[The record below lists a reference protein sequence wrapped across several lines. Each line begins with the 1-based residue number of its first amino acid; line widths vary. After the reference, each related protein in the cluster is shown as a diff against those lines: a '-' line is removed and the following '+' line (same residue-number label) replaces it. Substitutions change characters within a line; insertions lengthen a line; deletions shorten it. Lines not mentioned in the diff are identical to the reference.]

1 MRCLLRKVLILSFLV
16 FTIGASAQVL
26 NPITWKFSQ
35 KSLNDSEFVLTMQA
49 NIPNGWHIF
58 SQFEKSSTPTAF
70 DFAHSADY
78 TSIDSVQEEKPVTRY
93 EPSVKDTARFFLHQ
107 AVFTRTIAVH
117 NHNPFT
123 IKGNVYYQT
132 CNDSMCLPPK
142 QVDFSFSI
150 PATTASSAHSGYLW
164 IWVLGFFGGLA
175 ALFTPCVFPMI
186 PLTVSFFTK
195 RSTNKKKGKR
205 NAFIYAA
212 CILLIYVLLGL
223 IITIFFGNDA
233 LKDVASNGWVNLV
246 FFIIF
251 MVFGFSF
258 LGAFEITLPSSWV
271 NKTDSA
277 SEQGGIMGIFFM
289 ALTLCIVSFSCT
301 APVVGSLLVGAS
313 QNGNYWS
320 LVVGMFGFST
330 ALALPFAL
338 FAAFPA
344 WLNSLPQSGG
354 WLNSVKV
361 VMGLLE
367 IAFALK
373 FLSNSDLVGL
383 HIKWMHLHLNG
394 PIGILRREVFVA
406 LWVVIFA
413 VIGFYLMGKI
423 KFHHD
428 SDIKYIS
435 VSRLL
440 LAVLAFSFSLYLLP
454 GIFGAP
460 LKLIGGLPPP
470 SSYNEGWN
478 LNSGTTQSGGA
489 KTSSVEGGNTQ
500 KEIGC
505 PLNLN
510 CFHDY
515 DAAVAYAKQVNKP
528 IMIDFTGLTCT
539 NCRNEEQDVWP
550 EAEVFKIISNE
561 VVLVSLYTDDKN
573 ELPEDKQYI
582 SKTSG
587 DKVETWGEKW
597 SDMETGKFKT
607 NALPF
612 YALVDFDGNELTTSR
627 GYTPDKDQY
636 LQFLKQGVANF
647 HPSVF
652 GKPAATITP

>member
-1 MRCLLRKVLILSFLV
+1 MRFLLRQVLVLTLLL
-16 FTIGASAQVL
+16 FTIAASAQVL

-35 KSLNDSEFVLTMQA
+35 KQLNDSEFILSMQA
-49 NIPNGWHIF
+49 NIPTGWHIF

-70 DFAHSADY
+70 AFYRSADY
-78 TSIDSVQEEKPVTRY
+78 TSVDSVTEEKPITRY
-93 EPSVKDTARFFLHQ
+93 EPSVKDTARFFLHE
-107 AVFTRTIAVH
+107 ATFTRTVAVH
-117 NHNPFT
+117 NHSAFT

-142 QVDFSFSI
+142 QVDFSYSI
-150 PATTASSAHSGYLW
+150 PATTASSSSSHSGYLW
-164 IWVLGFFGGLA
+164 VWALGFLGGLA
-175 ALFTPCVFPMI
+175 ALLTPCVFPMI

-223 IITIFFGNDA
+223 IITVFFGNDA
-233 LKDVASNGWVNLV
+233 LKDVASNGWVNLI

-251 MVFGFSF
+251 MIFGFSF
-258 LGAFEITLPSSWV
+258 LGAFEITLPASWV

-277 SEQGGIMGIFFM
+277 SEKGGVMGIFFM

-320 LVVGMFGFST
+320 LVIGMFGFST

-344 WLNSLPQSGG
+344 WLNTLPQSGG

-367 IAFALK
+367 LAFALK

-383 HIKWMHLHLNG
+383 HIKWLHLHING
-394 PIGILRREVFVA
+394 PMGILRREVFIA
-406 LWVVIFA
+406 LWVIIFMI
-413 VIGFYLMGKI
+413 IGFYLMGKI
-423 KFHHD
+423 RFHHD
-428 SDIKYIS
+428 SEHKHTS

-440 LAVLAFSFSLYLLP
+440 LAIIAFSFSLYLIP
-454 GIFGAP
+454 GLFGAP

-478 LNSGTTQSGGA
+478 FGGNGQSA
-489 KTSSVEGGNTQ
+489 TKTSSVSASNHL
-500 KEIGC
+500 EISC

-515 DAAVAYAKQVNKP
+515 DEAVAYAKQVNKP

-550 EAEVFKIISNE
+550 EAEVFKIINND

-573 ELPEDKQYI
+573 ELPEDKQYV

-587 DKVETWGEKW
+587 DKVETYGEKW

-612 YALVDFDGNELTTSR
+612 YALLDADGNELTTPR

-636 LQFLKQGVANF
+636 LQFLKQGLSNF
-647 HPSVF
+647 HPAT
-652 GKPAATITP
+652 GKAPAATTP